1 MTLWRGRDDLV
12 DDNAIFDAYVV
23 GKPTCFFRRD
33 VAERIPIAYLHVS
46 LHERGI

>member
-1 MTLWRGRDDLV
+1 V

-23 GKPTCFFRRD
+23 GKPTCFFRRN

-46 LHERGI
+46 LHEGEIYAAPLPLLRI